1 MPEQKESCFKSTLF
15 NYRISI
21 RIFSKEIFIF
31 REGWFEALLDQE
43 QRRED
48 GQLSRARPLETESA
62 IPCPHPSIRCS
73 ASAHIHI
80 STYNWLWSAVH
91 LFVHL
96 SIRLSAS
103 KDGSL
108 PSRAHILVSGV
119 PPRLTFTSVHIT
131 GSGQLSV
138 CLFIWPSRVQSM
150 PFRATSP
157 WHISK

>member
-1 MPEQKESCFKSTLF
+1 MVQ
-15 NYRISI
+15 
-21 RIFSKEIFIF
+21 IFIF
-31 REGWFEALLDQE
+31 HEGWFEALLDQE

-80 STYNWLWSAVH
+80 CTYNCLRSAVR

-108 PSRAHILVSGV
+108 PSPAHILVSGV
-119 PPRLTFTSVHIT
+119 PPQLTFTSVHTT
-131 GSGQLSV
+131 GCGQLSV
-138 CLFIWPSRVQSM
+138 CLFNVRLESKVCHSVPHPLGIYQSDRRH
-150 PFRATSP
+150 FALYDI
-157 WHISK
+157 HCKQKGI